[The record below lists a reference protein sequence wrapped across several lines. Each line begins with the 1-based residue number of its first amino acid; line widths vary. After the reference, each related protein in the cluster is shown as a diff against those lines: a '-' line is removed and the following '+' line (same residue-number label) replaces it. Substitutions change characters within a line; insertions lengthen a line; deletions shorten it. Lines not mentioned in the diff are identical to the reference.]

1 MQRRN
6 VLLSTIAAGAVG
18 IAAGGGS
25 LPSAAAVRGGQTR
38 IQTRDGIGLFHRE
51 WGSGRPLLFVHSLA
65 LTSTMWS
72 YQEAFLGDHGLRCV
86 SYDRRGHGRSDAP
99 AHGYDLNTLA
109 DDLSAVVDG
118 LDLRDV
124 VLVGHSMGCGEI
136 IRYIGRHG
144 TGRVAK
150 VVLLAPQTPY
160 ILQTADNPY
169 GAPPAY
175 FDQVRAAWATDYPK
189 WVQDNKLP
197 FFTGETSAQ
206 MMEWMQTE
214 MLRSHVP
221 ITIAC
226 SRAYVET
233 DLRPDLAKVDKSVLI
248 LQGDKDVSAP
258 LEMTGRRT
266 AAGIRG
272 AVLKVYPGAPHGLF
286 LTHMDQVNR
295 DILEFVRT

>member
-6 VLLSTIAAGAVG
+6 VLVSAIAAGAVG

-25 LPSAAAVRGGQTR
+25 LPSAAAVRAGQTR
-38 IQTRDGIGLFHRE
+38 IQTRDGIGLFHRD

-65 LTSTMWS
+65 LSSSMWS
-72 YQEAFLGDHGLRCV
+72 YQEAFLADHGLRCV

-99 AHGYDLNTLA
+99 ALGYDLNTLA

-144 TGRVAK
+144 TSRVAK
-150 VVLLAPQTPY
+150 VVMLAPQTPY
-160 ILQTADNPY
+160 ILQTTDNPY
-169 GAPPAY
+169 GAPPTY

-206 MMEWMQTE
+206 MIEWMQTE

-233 DLRPDLAKVDKSVLI
+233 DLRPDLAKVDKRVLI

-258 LEMTGRRT
+258 VEMTGRRT

>member
-1 MQRRN
+1 
-6 VLLSTIAAGAVG
+6 
-18 IAAGGGS
+18 
-25 LPSAAAVRGGQTR
+25 
-38 IQTRDGIGLFHRE
+38 
-51 WGSGRPLLFVHSLA
+51 
-65 LTSTMWS
+65 MWS
-72 YQEAFLGDHGLRCV
+72 YQEAFLGDHGIRCV

-109 DDLSAVVDG
+109 DDLSAVVDS
-118 LDLRDV
+118 LDLQDL

-144 TGRVAK
+144 TSRVAK

-160 ILQTADNPY
+160 VLQTPDNPY

-175 FDQVRAAWATDYPK
+175 FDQVRVAWATDYPK

-197 FFTGETSAQ
+197 FFTAETSAQ
-206 MMEWMQTE
+206 MMEWIQTE
-214 MLRSHVP
+214 LLRAHVP
-221 ITIAC
+221 TAITC
-226 SRAYVET
+226 NRSYVET
-233 DLRPDLAKVDKSVLI
+233 DLRPDLIKVDKPVLI

-258 LEMTGRRT
+258 LEITGRRT
-266 AAGIRG
+266 AMGIPG

>member
-1 MQRRN
+1 MQTRN
-6 VLLSTIAAGAVG
+6 VLLSGIANGAVG
-18 IAAGGGS
+18 IAAGGAS
-25 LPSAAAVRGGQTR
+25 LPSAAAVRPGGPR
-38 IQTRDGIGLFHRE
+38 IRTRDGIGLFHRE
-51 WGSGRPLLFVHSLA
+51 WGSGQPLLFVHSLS
-65 LTSTMWS
+65 LSSTMWS
-72 YQEAFLGDHGLRCV
+72 YQEAFLGDHGIRCV

-109 DDLSAVVDG
+109 DDLSAVVDS
-118 LDLRDV
+118 LDLQDL

-144 TGRVAK
+144 TSRVAK

-160 ILQTADNPY
+160 VLQTADNPY

-175 FDQVRAAWATDYPK
+175 FDQVRAAWAADFPK

-197 FFTGETSAQ
+197 FFTAETSAQ
-206 MMEWMQTE
+206 MMEWIQTE
-214 MLRSHVP
+214 LLRAHVP
-221 ITIAC
+221 TAITC
-226 SRAYVET
+226 NRSYVET
-233 DLRPDLAKVDKSVLI
+233 DLRPDLIKVDKPVLI

-258 LEMTGRRT
+258 LEITGRRT
-266 AAGIRG
+266 AMGIPG